1 MADGVTLEGAP
12 VLGVKIHAVERYQAA
27 DLILEAAR
35 DRRPMAVSA
44 LAVHG
49 VMEGVADPELQYRL
63 NRFELVVADGQP
75 VRWAVNL
82 LHGAGLQD
90 RVCGPDLMADL
101 CKAAAVDGL
110 PIFLFGSTQSTL
122 DLLADRLPRLAPGLR
137 VAGTQASRFRAAT
150 EQERLADLE
159 VIRDSGAALV
169 FVGLG
174 CPRQEIWAFENRVEL
189 GLPVVAVGAAFE
201 FFAGNLDR
209 APAWMQKAGLEWLYR
224 LRQEPRRLWRR
235 YLILNPAYLFR
246 LGLELT
252 GIRRIPTDRQVRPPL
267 AQRPS

>member
-1 MADGVTLEGAP
+1 
-12 VLGVKIHAVERYQAA
+12 
-27 DLILEAAR
+27 
-35 DRRPMAVSA
+35 
-44 LAVHG
+44 
-49 VMEGVADPELQYRL
+49 
-63 NRFELVVADGQP
+63 
-75 VRWAVNL
+75 
-82 LHGAGLQD
+82 
-90 RVCGPDLMADL
+90 
-101 CKAAAVDGL
+101 
-110 PIFLFGSTQSTL
+110 
-122 DLLADRLPRLAPGLR
+122 

-189 GLPVVAVGAAFE
+189 GLPVVAVGAAFD

-209 APAWMQKAGLEWLYR
+209 APAWMQKAGLEWLFR

-246 LGLELT
+246 LGMELT

-267 AQRPS
+267 PQRPS